1 MTKSIY
7 MHLETSKH
15 QVASIGYYR
24 NELCSGVFSYIKISS
39 KSELKMKKITGKD
52 DIPVWPTLH
61 VRSFLDN
68 FAPPS
73 IH

>member
-24 NELCSGVFSYIKISS
+24 NELCSAVFSYIKISS
-39 KSELKMKKITGKD
+39 KSELMMKKITG
-52 DIPVWPTLH
+52 
-61 VRSFLDN
+61 
-68 FAPPS
+68 
-73 IH
+73 